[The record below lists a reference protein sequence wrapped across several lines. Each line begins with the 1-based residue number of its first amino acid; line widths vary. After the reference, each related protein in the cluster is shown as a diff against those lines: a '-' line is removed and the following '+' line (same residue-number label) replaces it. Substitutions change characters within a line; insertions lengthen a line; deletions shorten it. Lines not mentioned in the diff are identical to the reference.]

1 MERYDAVVVGGG
13 PAGSGTARWL
23 SRAGCRVALLD
34 RAAFPRVKLC
44 AGWLSAP
51 IWDALELRPA
61 DYPGGLWAWDRCHV
75 DFGGRR
81 YTTRARGWF
90 IRRYELD
97 AWLLAQSGAD
107 VHQLQVKRIERDGD
121 EWVIEDRF
129 RARWLIG
136 AGGTH
141 CPVAR
146 SLFPAKPRRPVG
158 AREHEFR
165 ADAGAI
171 AATRVGADGE
181 PQLLLHDDLR
191 GYSWNIPKTDW
202 LNVGCGTVDARE
214 VLAAW
219 EGAREHFVPAVPPQ
233 AGGDLDRMKG
243 HSYYLFDPAH
253 LAAASVDGALLV
265 GDALGLAQPLTAEG
279 ILPGVLSGRIAAG
292 AITDD
297 AAADYGRRLAAHPTF
312 RDYAVLHAAREAGA
326 SLRRGDTER
335 RGNGAARAAVRRVT
349 GPLVAGG
356 FAWLFGGKP
365 LPAGRLL
372 HRIATRSARSS

>member
-1 MERYDAVVVGGG
+1 MV
-13 PAGSGTARWL
+13 
-23 SRAGCRVALLD
+23 RAGLRVAVLD
-34 RAAFPRVKLC
+34 RATFPRVKLC

-90 IRRYELD
+90 IRRFELD

-107 VHQLQVKRIERDGD
+107 VHQLPVKTIDSDGD
-121 EWVIEDRF
+121 DWVIEGRF

-146 SLFPAKPRRPVG
+146 SLFPARPGRPVG
-158 AREHEFR
+158 ARELELH
-165 ADAGAI
+165 ADPGAI
-171 AATRVGADGE
+171 AAARVGADGE

-202 LNVGCGTVDARE
+202 LNVGSGTMDARQ

-219 EGAREHFVPAVPPQ
+219 QDARAHFAAAVPRE
-233 AGGDLDRMKG
+233 ADAELEHMKG

-253 LAAASVDGALLV
+253 LQGASQGRALLV

-279 ILPGVLSGRIAAG
+279 IFPGVLSGRIAAG
-292 AITDD
+292 AVAED
-297 AAADYGRRLAAHPTF
+297 AATDYGHRLASHPVF
-312 RDYAVLHAAREAGA
+312 RDYTVLHAAREAGA
-326 SLRRGDTER
+326 SLRGGGDEHRPRGV
-335 RGNGAARAAVRRVT
+335 ARAAVRRLT
-349 GPLVAGG
+349 DPLVAGG